1 MKPFGKFAMRT
12 WAAAMAG
19 LCTLSAVESYGQP
32 LIIDTRSLATV
43 TVDQIVSDVRDS
55 DIVFVGE
62 FHGNAGHHG
71 SQLSVIRGLHESG
84 DRVAIGLEMFP
95 ASSQRLLD
103 DWIAGT
109 IPERDFARAFGENW
123 TGGLWPEYRPI
134 FLYARENRIR
144 MVGLNIDRGIVR
156 KVSQGGIETI
166 PSESDPRYRSVSC
179 DPVER
184 YRKELEALTAGH
196 VTPYAF
202 VRFCQAQMLWDS
214 AMAWALIDFAA
225 ANPGVT
231 TVVLSGFFHSWKYG
245 IPERIDRQSSLS
257 FRVIL
262 PSGEKTPFGYDIS
275 RLEAD
280 YVWWFGA

>member
-1 MKPFGKFAMRT
+1 MRPFGKFAMLF
-12 WAAAMAG
+12 WATVLG
-19 LCTLSAVESYGQP
+19 SFSPLSATESYGEP
-32 LIIDTRSLATV
+32 LIIDTRTLGTVSL
-43 TVDQIVSDVRDS
+43 DQIVRDVRDA
-55 DIVFVGE
+55 DVVFVGE
-62 FHGNAGHHG
+62 SHENRGHHG
-71 SQLSVIRGLHESG
+71 SQLSVIRELHESG
-84 DRVAIGLEMFP
+84 DRVAIGLEMFRS
-95 ASSQRLLD
+95 SSQSLLD
-103 DWIAGT
+103 DWVSGT
-109 IPERDFARAFGENW
+109 VSEKDFARAFGDNW

-156 KVSQGGIETI
+156 KVSQAGIETI
-166 PSESDPRYRSVSC
+166 PAESDPRYRSVSC
-179 DPVER
+179 DPEER

-214 AMAWALIDFAA
+214 AMAWALVDHAA

-231 TVVLSGFFHSWKYG
+231 TVVLAGIFHSWKYG
-245 IPERIDRQSSLS
+245 IPERVEKQSTLS

-262 PSGEKTPFGYDIS
+262 PSEEKAPFGYNITN
-275 RLEAD
+275 LEAD